1 LTPLASILASNFR
14 LCWRL
19 FRDLSPLESRSY
31 LEGVSASVFLRFW
44 SPLGEQKTWFR
55 IVNNTLSYTSAFLT
69 WTPFV
74 DRGWPLKSLQHGSKI
89 QPKKLQNSIRNA
101 VENLT
106 IWEMDFYPKLA
117 PTRRPT
123 RPQKLWRNSLWGLFN
138 MFLLCHVVLVLLW
151 TPLGPILDPTWPQLG
166 LRNRPKRAS
175 LLSFLCSRNSC
186 TLKDSPKLQRST
198 KSTKT

>member
-1 LTPLASILASNFR
+1 MQVGSMSGSNLC
-14 LCWRL
+14 LCWGL
-19 FRDLSPLESRSY
+19 FRYFLFLESRSY
-31 LEGVSASVFLRFW
+31 LEVVSASIFLRFRI
-44 SPLGEQKTWFR
+44 PLGEQKQSFR
-55 IVNNTLSYTSAFLT
+55 IVNNIVSYTSAFLT

-74 DRGWPLKSLQHGSKI
+74 DRGWALKSSQHGSKI

-106 IWEMDFYPKLA
+106 VCEMDFYPKLA

-166 LRNRPKRAS
+166 LQNRPKRAS

-186 TLKDSPKLQRST
+186 TLKDCPKLQRST